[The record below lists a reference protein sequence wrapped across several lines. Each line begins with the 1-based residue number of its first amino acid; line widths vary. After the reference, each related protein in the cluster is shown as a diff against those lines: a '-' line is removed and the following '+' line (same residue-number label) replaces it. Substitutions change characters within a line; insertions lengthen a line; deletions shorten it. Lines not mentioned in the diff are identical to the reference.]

1 MRNSRLREERILA
14 TIECIAT
21 RIACVLGLV
30 VLGYFFQPVV
40 EYILLQP

>member
-14 TIECIAT
+14 TIECVTT